1 MALVRDTKPP
11 GNYPELHDAMV
22 AQYGTLS
29 KQLQQVARFAL
40 DHPTQLA
47 MATISSIAKDA
58 NVQPSTIIRFAN
70 AFGFSGFSEMQR
82 IFQDYVSRRSAN
94 YKERVRLVMKSGAS
108 PEQWSNEELL
118 QKFCATSILSLEN
131 LAKNVDAQSLDGAIE
146 LLQSADRIY
155 VMGQRRSYPVS
166 TYLVYILNHSQC
178 RAHLLDGQGGL
189 LSEQLNTITE
199 RDVLIATTFQP
210 YAEETRSAILAAKDT
225 GANVILI
232 TDSSLYPL
240 ADKADV
246 CFLAHDAEVLSFRSL
261 TSSMCLAQSLATA
274 LVFRNKPQS

>member
-1 MALVRDTKPP
+1 MASIQDMKPP
-11 GNYPELHDAMV
+11 ADYPELHDAMV
-22 AQYGTLS
+22 DQFGSLS

-47 MATISSIAKDA
+47 METISSIAKDA

-82 IFQDYVSRRSAN
+82 IFQDYVSKRSAN
-94 YKERVRLVMKSGAS
+94 YKERVRLIMKSGAS

-118 QKFCATSILSLEN
+118 QKFCATSILSLES
-131 LAKNVDAQSLDGAIE
+131 LAKNMDAQSLDEAIA
-146 LLQSADRIY
+146 LLQEADRIY

-189 LSEQLNTITE
+189 LAEQLNTISE

-210 YAEETRSAILAAKDT
+210 YSEETRSAILAAKDT
-225 GANVILI
+225 GAKVILI
-232 TDSSLYPL
+232 TDSALYPI
-240 ADKADV
+240 ANKADI
-246 CFLAHDAEVLSFRSL
+246 CFLAQDAEVLTFRSL

-274 LVFRNKPQS
+274 LVFRNKPQN

>member
-1 MALVRDTKPP
+1 MKPP
-11 GNYPELHDAMV
+11 GDFPELHDAMV
-22 AQYGTLS
+22 DQFGTLS

-47 MATISSIAKDA
+47 MATISSISKDA

-82 IFQDYVSRRSAN
+82 IFQDYVSKRSAN

-118 QKFCATSILSLEN
+118 QKFCATSILSLES
-131 LAKNVDAQSLDGAIE
+131 LSKNMDAQSLDKAIA
-146 LLQSADRIY
+146 LLQEVDRIY
-155 VMGQRRSYPVS
+155 VMGQRRAFPVS
-166 TYLVYILNHSQC
+166 TYLVYVLNHSQC

-189 LSEQLNTITE
+189 LAEQLNTMSD
-199 RDVLIATTFQP
+199 RDALIATTFQP
-210 YAEETRSAILAAKDT
+210 YSEETKVAILAAKDT
-225 GANVILI
+225 GAKVILI

-240 ADKADV
+240 ASKVDI
-246 CFLAHDAEVLSFRSL
+246 CFLAHDAEVLTFRSL

-274 LVFRNKPQS
+274 LVFRNKPEEYV